1 MPYYCY
7 LRKYLTNINSIY
19 KTSSQYTFIQV
30 LDQTTEHPALSK
42 FSHKTSHLNRLGFL
56 LLVFCFSISF
66 FVRLGKALED
76 SYIKT

>member
-1 MPYYCY
+1 MGNVCPGDFLWNAIGQKVNQRDTTHYANFPT
-7 LRKYLTNINSIY
+7 LMFSV
-19 KTSSQYTFIQV
+19 V
-30 LDQTTEHPALSK
+30 LVL
-42 FSHKTSHLNRLGFL
+42 LLLLLVVYVL